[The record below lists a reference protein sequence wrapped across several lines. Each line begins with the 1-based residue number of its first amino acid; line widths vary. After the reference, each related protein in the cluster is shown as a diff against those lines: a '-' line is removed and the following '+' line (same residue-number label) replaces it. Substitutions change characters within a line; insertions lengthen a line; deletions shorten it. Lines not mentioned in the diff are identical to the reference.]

1 MDPARDDH
9 ELLVLDVE
17 DGVGAGD
24 CQDWHVVARQ
34 RLEKKIVFWEFFSF
48 SSSKNFTFSC

>member
-34 RLEKKIVFWEFFSF
+34 RLEKKIVFGAFFSF

>member
-1 MDPARDDH
+1 MDPAGDDN

-17 DGVGAGD
+17 YGVRAGD

-34 RLEKKIVFWEFFSF
+34 RLEKKIVFGAFFSF
-48 SSSKNFTFSC
+48 SSSENFTFSC

>member
-34 RLEKKIVFWEFFSF
+34 CLEMKIVFGVFFSF
-48 SSSKNFTFSC
+48 SSYRTFSFSC